1 MRCIQPRRCCR
12 RNKKKYTLLQCF
24 VLYRCYNTD
33 EGDFSRVFFQNLR
46 LSSSCDYAEQRNAHS
61 HNKTHSSP
69 VDLHNHCYYCSCFNL
84 LLDGALPRICDLRCL
99 HSSVVRSRRARTP
112 PAILKC
118 DSRLSCA
125 ETANR
130 VEGRNAD
137 CRI

>member
-1 MRCIQPRRCCR
+1 MRFIQPRRRCR
-12 RNKKKYTLLQCF
+12 RNKKKIYTLLQCF
-24 VLYRCYNTD
+24 VVYCCYNTD
-33 EGDFSRVFFQNLR
+33 EGDFSRVFQNLR

-84 LLDGALPRICDLRCL
+84 LLDSALPRICGLRCL
-99 HSSVVRSRRARTP
+99 HSSLVRSRRARTLP
-112 PAILKC
+112 SILKC
-118 DSRLSCA
+118 DSTLSCA